1 MGLVREV
8 LRELQHAPLSAKL
21 LIAGC
26 VVYLLSPI
34 DLIPDFIPVI
44 GQADDVL
51 VLGLLLKTVAKH
63 ATGGDGSSSQLLLN
77 KFEKKTGRA
86 RGER

>member
-1 MGLVREV
+1 MKLIRGT
-8 LRELQHAPLSAKL
+8 LRELKHAPFSAKI

-26 VVYLLSPI
+26 VLYLLSPI

-51 VLGLLLKTVAKH
+51 VLGLLLRTIAKYSPD
-63 ATGGDGSSSQLLLN
+63 AGSSSQLLLK
-77 KFEKKTGRA
+77 KFDEKTGRA
-86 RGER
+86 RGKRT